1 VNAVAVAPLS
11 SRQAKADDT
20 RLRLFAAGAE
30 LFATQGYHATSVEQI
45 ARRAG
50 VAKGTFFL
58 HFPTKDALVTE
69 LVRLQVRFVA
79 RERERLLA
87 EGAAPT
93 ARLRAT
99 VMALGRLADRNIVR
113 AVLTAGL
120 DKGDVGS
127 EIDRLYQD
135 VLELMTQDARAAVR
149 ARELSRSTDPT
160 MFALI
165 LMDSFLGATVSFATN
180 PRGRS
185 LIEMLEALVD
195 TNLAAFAPRKP
206 ARRRAAS

>member
-1 VNAVAVAPLS
+1 MVSQVMKTATTPVA

-58 HFPTKDALVTE
+58 HFPTKDAVVTE

-79 RERERLLA
+79 RERERLVA
-87 EGAAPT
+87 EGTSPSV
-93 ARLRAT
+93 RLRAT

-113 AVLTAGL
+113 AVITAGL

-127 EIDRLYQD
+127 AIDGLYQG
-135 VLELMTQDARAAVR
+135 VLDFMTEDARAAVR
-149 ARELSRSTDPT
+149 ARELSRTTDPE
-160 MFALI
+160 MLALT
-165 LMDSFLGATVSFATN
+165 LMDAFLGATVSFATN

-195 TNLAAFAPRKP
+195 TNLAAFAPKKKK
-206 ARRRAAS
+206 